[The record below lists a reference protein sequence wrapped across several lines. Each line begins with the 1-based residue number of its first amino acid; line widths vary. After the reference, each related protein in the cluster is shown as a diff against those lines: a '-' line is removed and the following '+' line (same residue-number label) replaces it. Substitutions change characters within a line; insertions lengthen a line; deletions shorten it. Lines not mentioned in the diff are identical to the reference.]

1 MHTQNRKE
9 SAMDITGVGNLSCLY
24 NYGISEFRTAI
35 PDMSQEKKT
44 ASEA

>member
-24 NYGISEFRTAI
+24 NYGIRTAI
-35 PDMSQEKKT
+35 PVMSQEKKT

>member
-9 SAMDITGVGNLSCLY
+9 SAMDITGVETY
-24 NYGISEFRTAI
+24 HIYIIMEFRTAI